1 MECSKYSLSSQKTS
15 TKPPWRNG
23 LARWTSNS
31 KVVGSSPIGG
41 VSLVL
46 RQKIFASLKFPFSQL
61 LRMYSVFLI
70 KFTIRRWSIL
80 QAKEKGHV
88 KVSLQQKLNYHSK
101 PETQNSYVAYSEY
114 SLSSQ
119 AQVSNLRGAMD

>member
-1 MECSKYSLSSQKTS
+1 MYYLFDQVHYQKIIDSLSEREGHVKVSLQQKLNYHSKPERQKLLYGYSEYSVSSQKTS

-46 RQKIFASLKFPFSQL
+46 RQKVLPA
-61 LRMYSVFLI
+61 
-70 KFTIRRWSIL
+70 
-80 QAKEKGHV
+80 
-88 KVSLQQKLNYHSK
+88 
-101 PETQNSYVAYSEY
+101 
-114 SLSSQ
+114 
-119 AQVSNLRGAMD
+119 

>member
-1 MECSKYSLSSQKTS
+1 MKENGHVKVSLQQKLNDHSKPERENSYMGYSEYSLSSLNAC

-46 RQKIFASLKFPFSQL
+46 RQK
-61 LRMYSVFLI
+61 V
-70 KFTIRRWSIL
+70 L
-80 QAKEKGHV
+80 QG
-88 KVSLQQKLNYHSK
+88 
-101 PETQNSYVAYSEY
+101 
-114 SLSSQ
+114 
-119 AQVSNLRGAMD
+119 